1 VKGRSLVSAA
11 GMVDTPWGPSESLRE
26 RRLRPGPGTPADE
39 VARNQRERLFG
50 AMVASVYERGYAA
63 TRLGDLA
70 EISGVSL
77 SSYYA
82 LFPDKQACFVAAI
95 EAMVAST
102 MRAVDGRGRDYEE
115 LVRGSATAFAEL
127 VTAHPAAA
135 RMCLV
140 EAYAVGPAG
149 LRPLEEATAKV
160 ETELL
165 EAAEKAGHDMEAL
178 PAMISALVGALLGI
192 AREWLRRGKEARLP
206 ALMDDF
212 AGLILSYQP
221 PPEPLRLSIKLP
233 TPAPETI
240 EAHDHIERALRA
252 LAVVVGERG
261 YSNTTV
267 KQIVHSASMSPK
279 TFYSNFR
286 DKEDAL
292 MAAIDGA
299 GAQTVAATLPAF
311 HRNRNW
317 PHGVRAAFGA
327 FFNFLASRPA
337 LARLVM
343 VEVYAAGSAAV
354 SRREESLLPLDV
366 LLEEGRGRSP
376 EVPSIAR
383 EVIAGAVY
391 SLAYRQ
397 IRDSGPESLPQ
408 LAPICTYLTLAPF
421 IGAEEACAAANGD
434 GRSRAPDRDAI
445 RAVGVQA
452 TLGEVLDI
460 VSWRHGIG
468 AEEIA
473 RQIEITE
480 DAATHYLDEL
490 EAAGLIGVI
499 GEQEINGKVKRF
511 YGSELRRLD
520 GDDWTSMEL
529 PQRRRISEQI
539 GHLIK
544 GEWDGAVEAGS
555 FDARPD
561 RHMSRLSFLVDEQG
575 WRELLETSDRALDSA
590 IEIRRQSAERLEK
603 SREKGIDGRIVQLLF
618 EMPERDQRQG

>member
-1 VKGRSLVSAA
+1 MGGSLVSAA

-77 SSYYA
+77 STYYA
-82 LFPDKQACFVAAI
+82 LFADKEACFVAAI

-102 MRAVDGRGRDYEE
+102 MRAVGAQSRTYEE
-115 LVRGSATAFAEL
+115 LVRGGATAFAEL

-178 PAMISALVGALLGI
+178 PVMVSGLVGSMLEI
-192 AREWLRRGKEARLP
+192 ARECLRRGKVARLP
-206 ALMDDF
+206 GLMDDF
-212 AGLILSYQP
+212 ASRFLSYGP
-221 PPEPLRLSIKLP
+221 PPEPLRLSVRPP

-267 KQIVHSASMSPK
+267 KQIVNSASMSPK
-279 TFYSNFR
+279 TFYANFR

-299 GAQTVAATLPAF
+299 GAQTVAATLHAF
-311 HRNRNW
+311 RRNRSW
-317 PHGVRAAFGA
+317 PHAVRAALGA

-354 SRREESLLPLDV
+354 SRRDQSLLPLEV

-376 EVPSIAR
+376 EVPPIAT
-383 EVIAGAVY
+383 EMIAGAVY
-391 SLAYRQ
+391 SLAYQQ

-421 IGAEEACAAANGD
+421 IGAEEAGAAANGD
-434 GRSRAPDRDAI
+434 GRSQAPDRDAI

-452 TLGEVLDI
+452 TLAEVLDI
-460 VSWRHGIG
+460 VSRRHGVSV
-468 AEEIA
+468 EEIS
-473 RQIEITE
+473 RQIEISE
-480 DAATHYLDEL
+480 EAAAHYLDEL
-490 EAAGLIGVI
+490 ETAGLIGVI
-499 GEQEINGKVKRF
+499 EERETNGQVKRL
-511 YGSELRRLD
+511 YGTDLRRLD
-520 GDDWTSMEL
+520 ENDWNSMEM
-529 PQRRRISEQI
+529 PERRRISEQV
-539 GHLIK
+539 GQMIK
-544 GEWDGAVEAGS
+544 GEWDAAVELGS
-555 FDARPD
+555 FDGRLD
-561 RHMSRLSFLVDEQG
+561 RHMSRLPFLVDEQG
-575 WRELLETSDRALDSA
+575 WRELLEVNDRALDAST
-590 IEIRRQSAERLEK
+590 EVHRQSAERLEK
-603 SREKGIDGRIVQLLF
+603 SKEEGVDGRMVQLLF
-618 EMPERDQRQG
+618 EMPKRDQEQD

>member
-1 VKGRSLVSAA
+1 
-11 GMVDTPWGPSESLRE
+11 MVDTPWGPSESLRE
-26 RRLRPGPGTPADE
+26 RRLRPGPGTPVDE

-77 SSYYA
+77 STFYA
-82 LFPDKQACFVAAI
+82 LFPDKQACFVAAT
-95 EAMVAST
+95 EAMVAAT

-115 LVRGSATAFAEL
+115 LVRGGATALAEL

-149 LRPLEEATAKV
+149 LRPMEEATAKI
-160 ETELL
+160 EAELL
-165 EAAEKAGHDMEAL
+165 EAAARDGHDMEAP
-178 PAMISALVGALLGI
+178 PAMISGLVGAMLEI

-212 AGLILSYQP
+212 GDLFLSYQS
-221 PPEPLRLSIKLP
+221 PPEPLRLSVRPP
-233 TPAPETI
+233 TPAAETI

-261 YSNTTV
+261 YANTTV
-267 KQIVHSASMSPK
+267 KQVVSSASMSPK
-279 TFYSNFR
+279 TFYANFR

-299 GAQTVAATLPAF
+299 GAQTVAATLHAF
-311 HRNRNW
+311 RRNRNW
-317 PHGVRAAFGA
+317 PHAVRAALGA

-354 SRREESLLPLDV
+354 SQRDQSLLPLEV

-376 EVPSIAR
+376 EVPPIAT
-383 EVIAGAVY
+383 EMIAGAVY
-391 SLAYRQ
+391 SLAYQQ

-421 IGAEEACAAANGD
+421 IGAEEAGAAANGD
-434 GRSRAPDRDAI
+434 GRSQAPDRDAI

-452 TLGEVLDI
+452 TLAEVLDI
-460 VSWRHGIG
+460 VSQRLGVS
-468 AEEIA
+468 AEEIS
-473 RQIEITE
+473 RQIEISE

-490 EAAGLIGVI
+490 ETAGLIGVI
-499 GEQEINGKVKRF
+499 GERETDGEAKRF
-511 YGSELRRLD
+511 YGSDLRRLR
-520 GDDWTSMEL
+520 GNDWSSKETAE
-529 PQRRRISEQI
+529 RRRISEQI

-544 GEWDGAVEAGS
+544 GEWDAAVELGS
-555 FDARPD
+555 FDGRLD
-561 RHMSRLSFLVDEQG
+561 RHMSRLPFHVDEQG
-575 WRELLETSDRALDSA
+575 WRELLEVNDRALDAST
-590 IEIRRQSAERLEK
+590 EVRRQSAKRLEK
-603 SREKGIDGRIVQLLF
+603 SKETGLDGRMVHLLF
-618 EMPERDQRQG
+618 EMPKRDQEQD

>member
-1 VKGRSLVSAA
+1 MGRSLVSAA

-77 SSYYA
+77 STFYA
-82 LFPDKQACFVAAI
+82 LFADKEACFVAAV

-102 MRAVDGRGRDYEE
+102 MRAVGARGRTYEE
-115 LVRGSATAFAEL
+115 LVRGGATAFAEL

-165 EAAEKAGHDMEAL
+165 EAAKKDGHDMEAL
-178 PAMISALVGALLGI
+178 PAMVSALVGSMLGI
-192 AREWLRRGKEARLP
+192 ARECLRRGREARLP

-212 AGLILSYQP
+212 ASRFLSYGP
-221 PPEPLRLSIKLP
+221 PPEPLRLSVRPP

-252 LAVVVGERG
+252 LTVVVGERG

-267 KQIVHSASMSPK
+267 KQIVSSASMSPK
-279 TFYSNFR
+279 TFYANFR

-299 GAQTVAATLPAF
+299 GAQTVAATLHAF
-311 HRNRNW
+311 RRNRNW
-317 PHGVRAAFGA
+317 PHAVRAALGA

-354 SRREESLLPLDV
+354 SRRDQSLLPLEV

-376 EVPSIAR
+376 EVPPIAT
-383 EVIAGAVY
+383 EMIAGAVY
-391 SLAYRQ
+391 SLAYQQ

-421 IGAEEACAAANGD
+421 IGAEEAGAAANGD
-434 GRSRAPDRDAI
+434 GRSQAPDRDAI
-445 RAVGVQA
+445 RVVGAQA
-452 TLGEVLDI
+452 TLAEVI
-460 VSWRHGIG
+460 
-468 AEEIA
+468 EE
-473 RQIEITE
+473 R
-480 DAATHYLDEL
+480 
-490 EAAGLIGVI
+490 
-499 GEQEINGKVKRF
+499 EINGQVKRLS
-511 YGSELRRLD
+511 GTDLRRLD
-520 GDDWTSMEL
+520 EDDWNSMEM
-529 PQRRRISEQI
+529 PKRRRISEQA

-544 GEWDGAVEAGS
+544 GEWDAAVELGS
-555 FDARPD
+555 FDGRLD
-561 RHMSRLSFLVDEQG
+561 RHMSRLPFHVDEQG
-575 WRELLETSDRALDSA
+575 WRELLEVNDRALDAST
-590 IEIRRQSAERLEK
+590 EVRRQSAERLEK
-603 SREKGIDGRIVQLLF
+603 SEGKGLDGRMVQLLF
-618 EMPERDQRQG
+618 EMPDRDQEQA

>member
-1 VKGRSLVSAA
+1 
-11 GMVDTPWGPSESLRE
+11 
-26 RRLRPGPGTPADE
+26 
-39 VARNQRERLFG
+39 VARNQRDRLFG

-63 TRLGDLA
+63 TRLGDLS

-77 SSYYA
+77 STFYA
-82 LFPDKQACFVAAI
+82 LFPDKEACFVAAI
-95 EAMVAST
+95 EVMVAST
-102 MRAVDGRGRDYEE
+102 MRAVGARGRSYEE
-115 LVRGSATAFAEL
+115 LVRGGATAFAEL

-165 EAAEKAGHDMEAL
+165 EAAEKAGHDMDAL
-178 PAMISALVGALLGI
+178 PAMVSGLVGAMLEI
-192 AREWLRRGKEARLP
+192 ARECLRRGKEARLP

-212 AGLILSYQP
+212 ASRFLSYRP
-221 PPEPLRLSIKLP
+221 PPEPLRLSVRPP

-267 KQIVHSASMSPK
+267 KQIVNSASMSPK
-279 TFYSNFR
+279 TFYANFR

-299 GAQTVAATLPAF
+299 GAQTVAAILPAF
-311 HRNRNW
+311 RRNHNW
-317 PHGVRAAFGA
+317 PHAVRAAFGA

-354 SRREESLLPLDV
+354 SRRDESLLPLGA
-366 LLEEGRGRSP
+366 LLEEDRGRSP
-376 EVPSIAR
+376 EVPPIAT
-383 EVIAGAVY
+383 EMIAGAVY
-391 SLAYRQ
+391 SLAYQQ

-421 IGAEEACAAANGD
+421 IGAEEAGAAANGD
-434 GRSRAPDRDAI
+434 GRPQAADRDAI

-452 TLGEVLDI
+452 TLAEVLDI
-460 VSWRHGIG
+460 VSQRLGVS
-468 AEEIA
+468 AEEIS
-473 RQIEITE
+473 RQSEISE
-480 DAATHYLDEL
+480 DAAAHYLEEL
-490 EAAGLIGVI
+490 ETAGLIGVI
-499 GEQEINGKVKRF
+499 DEREINGQVKRF
-511 YGSELRRLD
+511 YGTDLRRLA
-520 GDDWTSMEL
+520 GNDWGSME
-529 PQRRRISEQI
+529 PPERRRISEQV

-544 GEWDGAVEAGS
+544 GEWDEAVELGS
-555 FDARPD
+555 FDGRLD
-561 RHMSRLSFLVDEQG
+561 RHMSRLPLLVDEQG
-575 WRELLETSDRALDSA
+575 WRELLEVSDRALDASA
-590 IEIRRQSAERLEK
+590 EVRRQSAERLEK
-603 SREKGIDGRIVQLLF
+603 SKEKGLDGRMVQLLF
-618 EMPERDQRQG
+618 EMPKRDQEQG